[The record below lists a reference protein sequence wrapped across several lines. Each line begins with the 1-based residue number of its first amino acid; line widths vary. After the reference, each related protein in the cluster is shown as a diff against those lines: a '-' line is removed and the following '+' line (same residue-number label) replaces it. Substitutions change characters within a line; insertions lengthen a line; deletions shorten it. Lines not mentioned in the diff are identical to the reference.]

1 MTAESDLSAHF
12 TTLGLP
18 EAAKAW
24 LLDLW
29 NLIQVM
35 DDARDGDRASP
46 GDVDRAVKAI
56 FLTMPLNDFYRQFP
70 AVLQPVMVLAALK
83 WEAAN
88 EMEAK
93 GLADEKSYMARA
105 GFYDVVLMTCHL
117 CGIENV
123 GHAVMEMYGETF
135 ADYIADQKRPRIGR
149 VA

>member
-123 GHAVMEMYGETF
+123 GHAVMEMYGDRYE
-135 ADYIADQKRPRIGR
+135 DYIREQRAAH
-149 VA
+149 VS